1 VTAPETAIPATLA
14 WAVRLLIAESAGL
27 ALLTV
32 YLIVLILTA
41 PAGSSVPVA
50 IVLTV
55 MAALGST
62 VVAVIGRALARKAR
76 GARGPAVVVQL
87 FIIATGGFLLQIGP
101 IWLGLVLMVLG
112 AVVGLLV
119 VLPASTR
126 ALGLD

>member
-1 VTAPETAIPATLA
+1 
-14 WAVRLLIAESAGL
+14 VRLLIAESAGL

>member
-1 VTAPETAIPATLA
+1 MTAPETAIPATLA